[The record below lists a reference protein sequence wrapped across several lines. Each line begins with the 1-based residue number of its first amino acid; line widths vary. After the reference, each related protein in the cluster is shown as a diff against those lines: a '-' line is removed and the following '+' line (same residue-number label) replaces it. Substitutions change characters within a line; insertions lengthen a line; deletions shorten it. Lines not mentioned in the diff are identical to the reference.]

1 MSCTVGCTRCYETT
15 LNNELK
21 NSGEVRWSKPKSNK
35 WLRDWNT
42 LMKRVYFCFRI
53 HSLSFITVNWIL
65 FCSGVD
71 IFVCFMPVNL
81 FWNKQQDGKCRWW
94 KGKAQS
100 IFFLLLC
107 LFSPSGGSKDGCVS
121 LLRIVRFH
129 PKTVCQLEWLHR
141 TLDLRE
147 FRLGSLNVVTYLN
160 ASGQTQ
166 QQNAPCCKYIAVITE
181 EHCP

>member
-1 MSCTVGCTRCYETT
+1 MTQRLKHSDEKSLFMLQDTFSLFHHCE
-15 LNNELK
+15 LNLILLGRRHLHLFHASKSLLK
-21 NSGEVRWSKPKSNK
+21 QAARWKMQMMERKSPKH
-35 WLRDWNT
+35 L
-42 LMKRVYFCFRI
+42 
-53 HSLSFITVNWIL
+53 
-65 FCSGVD
+65 
-71 IFVCFMPVNL
+71 
-81 FWNKQQDGKCRWW
+81 
-94 KGKAQS
+94 
-100 IFFLLLC
+100 FLLLC